1 MKGYT
6 PETFVFTTF
15 YNTFGILFYN
25 IILSVILLQVSHISS
40 ELLVPVYLFLFV

>member
-15 YNTFGILFYN
+15 YDTFDILFYD
-25 IILSVILLQVSHISS
+25 IILPVIFI
-40 ELLVPVYLFLFV
+40 

>member
-15 YNTFGILFYN
+15 YDTFDICIYN
-25 IILSVILLQVSHISS
+25 IITTAKALLNSS
-40 ELLVPVYLFLFV
+40 SSAMLDDFKR